1 MKFVVASYGTRGDIE
16 PCAAVG
22 LELQRRGH
30 DVCLAV
36 PPNLI
41 GFVET
46 AGLSAVA
53 YGSRDSQEQLDEQ
66 FLHNAWKLQNPIKLL
81 REAMAPVTEGWA
93 ELSAMLTPVAAGAD
107 LLLTGQIYQEVVANV
122 AEHHGIPLAAL
133 HFYPVRANGE
143 IAFPARLPAPL
154 VRSTITAI
162 DWLYWR
168 MTKGVEDAQRRELG
182 LPKASTPAPRRM
194 AVRGSL
200 EIQAYD
206 ALCFP
211 GLAAEWGGRRPFV
224 GALTMESATDA
235 DDEVASWI
243 AADTPPIYFGFG
255 SMPIGSLA
263 DRVAMISAACAE
275 LGERALI
282 CSGPSDATGIPQF
295 DHVKVVRVVSHA
307 AVFSHLPC
315 GRPPWRRG
323 HHRRRSSSRYPH
335 LDSVGHLRPADL
347 GCSDQTAES
356 RPGETLFK
364 RHQRIADCRPSN
376 DTCAGLCHPS
386 AGDRVSDDQTRRQRH
401 GHRRSARRCSP
412 PCALSEGGASA
423 NGLRREDDRCTLR
436 LCP

>member
-1 MKFVVASYGTRGDIE
+1 
-16 PCAAVG
+16 
-22 LELQRRGH
+22 
-30 DVCLAV
+30 
-36 PPNLI
+36 
-41 GFVET
+41 
-46 AGLSAVA
+46 A

-255 SMPIGSLA
+255 STPVQTPVQTL
-263 DRVAMISAACAE
+263 AMISDVCAQ

-282 CSGPSDATGIPQF
+282 YSP
-295 DHVKVVRVVSHA
+295 A
-307 AVFSHLPC
+307 ANS
-315 GRPPWRRG
+315 
-323 HHRRRSSSRYPH
+323 
-335 LDSVGHLRPADL
+335 
-347 GCSDQTAES
+347 T
-356 RPGETLFK
+356 
-364 RHQRIADCRPSN
+364 RIR
-376 DTCAGLCHPS
+376 
-386 AGDRVSDDQTRRQRH
+386 
-401 GHRRSARRCSP
+401 
-412 PCALSEGGASA
+412 
-423 NGLRREDDRCTLR
+423 
-436 LCP
+436 